1 MVEPDIPKG
10 DEAQKLPK
18 DAATEPMTLGI
29 LLMVSILESLGNL
42 DNMGNM

>member
-1 MVEPDIPKG
+1 MKPDIPKG

-18 DAATEPMTLGI
+18 DKAAKPQSLGI